1 MSNTKNFYD
10 LWKSFLV
17 ESQTSN
23 AGLSEL
29 DLGRLFGMGDRPQD
43 RLRGMRTPG
52 QTKSSGLATKTTK
65 VTEPGQ
71 TSLAIRKQGQL
82 VGPER
87 EKVVNALV
95 SVSSKYDIDLQKNAI
110 KADTDIIDVILS
122 VMEQLCVVQK
132 MNPIDWQNLS
142 SEARI
147 KMEPLKQDPDK
158 LISFFEGV
166 AEQIKQQGG
175 IGVDCDQITTTQN
188 IKQIQ

>member
-17 ESQTSN
+17 ESQTNN
-23 AGLSEL
+23 ADLSEL

-43 RLRGMRTPG
+43 RLKGMRAPGTPTKATKPG
-52 QTKSSGLATKTTK
+52 QTA
-65 VTEPGQ
+65 
-71 TSLAIRKQGQL
+71 LAIRKQGQL

-95 SVSSKYDIDLQKNAI
+95 RVSNENDIDLRKNAI

-142 SEARI
+142 SEARV
-147 KMEPLKQDPDK
+147 KMEPLKQNPDE

-166 AEQIKQQGG
+166 AEQIKKQGG
-175 IGVDCDQITTTQN
+175 IGVDCDQITTTQD

>member
-29 DLGRLFGMGDRPQD
+29 DLGRLFSMGDRPQD

-52 QTKSSGLATKTTK
+52 QTKTTK

-95 SVSSKYDIDLQKNAI
+95 NVSSKYDIDLQKNAI

-188 IKQIQ
+188 QNIKQIQ

>member
-17 ESQTSN
+17 ESQTNDAS
-23 AGLSEL
+23 LSEL
-29 DLGRLFGMGDRPQD
+29 DLGRLFGVGDRPQD
-43 RLRGMRTPG
+43 RLKGMRAPGTPTKATKPG
-52 QTKSSGLATKTTK
+52 QTA
-65 VTEPGQ
+65 
-71 TSLAIRKQGQL
+71 LAIRKQGQL

-95 SVSSKYDIDLQKNAI
+95 RVSNENEIDLQKNAI

-132 MNPIDWQNLS
+132 YPVEWESYSKDL
-142 SEARI
+142 RV
-147 KMEPLKQDPDK
+147 KMEPLKQDPQQ

-166 AEQIKQQGG
+166 AEQIKKQGG
-175 IGVDCDQITTTQN
+175 TGVDCDQITTTQD